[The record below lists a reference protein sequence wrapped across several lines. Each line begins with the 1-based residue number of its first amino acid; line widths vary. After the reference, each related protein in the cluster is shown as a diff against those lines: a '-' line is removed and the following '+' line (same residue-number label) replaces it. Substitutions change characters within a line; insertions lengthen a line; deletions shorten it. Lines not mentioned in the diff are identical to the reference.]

1 MTMTIKK
8 EGESYQEESS
18 EKKVQEEVGEE
29 LQESSYEK
37 ELDGEQVGELHRG
50 RLQGA
55 RWGASGRGCGGD
67 GPNVSG
73 EW

>member
-29 LQESSYEK
+29 LQEEVGEELQESSYEE
-37 ELDGEQVGELHRG
+37 ELSGVQVGEL
-50 RLQGA
+50 QE
-55 RWGASGRGCGGD
+55 
-67 GPNVSG
+67 NN
-73 EW
+73 